1 MGFDSQ
7 HSTIRS
13 TIQYNAQ
20 KDRFLMREWQ
30 HHQGWKR
37 IAVPTLFPHID
48 CRGSAVVVRHLSIAP
63 LTMVAHCSPVPKPL
77 YLHLPTLPRYS
88 L

>member
-1 MGFDSQ
+1 
-7 HSTIRS
+7 
-13 TIQYNAQ
+13 
-20 KDRFLMREWQ
+20 MREWQ

-63 LTMVAHCSPVPKPL
+63 LTMVARCSPVPKPL
-77 YLHLPTLPRYS
+77 YTYLGTLTILSVINTYLGS
-88 L
+88 LGGDR